1 MVESVGKEN
10 VNVRPERIL
19 VLSTV
24 ESLSLFPFSFTLP
37 FYTVTLLIHLDDTFL
52 VVVIITSILKKGKV
66 VVTPKGM
73 PLSVILVAMSFLS
86 KQTGTLISSEV
97 KTSY

>member
-24 ESLSLFPFSFTLP
+24 ESLALFPFSCTLP
-37 FYTVTLLIHLDDTFL
+37 LYTATLLMHLDHTFL
-52 VVVIITSILKKGKV
+52 VVVIIISILKKEG
-66 VVTPKGM
+66 
-73 PLSVILVAMSFLS
+73 LL
-86 KQTGTLISSEV
+86 
-97 KTSY
+97 

>member
-24 ESLSLFPFSFTLP
+24 ESLALFPFSCTLP
-37 FYTVTLLIHLDDTFL
+37 LVHCHFANAFGPHLSFI
-52 VVVIITSILKKGKV
+52 VVVIISSILKKER
-66 VVTPKGM
+66 
-73 PLSVILVAMSFLS
+73 LL
-86 KQTGTLISSEV
+86 
-97 KTSY
+97 

>member
-24 ESLSLFPFSFTLP
+24 ESLALFPFSCTLP
-37 FYTVTLLIHLDDTFL
+37 FYTVTLLMHLDHTFL
-52 VVVIITSILKKGKV
+52 L
-66 VVTPKGM
+66 
-73 PLSVILVAMSFLS
+73 LLLLLLLVF
-86 KQTGTLISSEV
+86 
-97 KTSY
+97 